1 MFLKTKF
8 VGVALATFVAL
19 GISACDEASEAGKK
33 LMASVSVEQPLV
45 SIESKAV
52 EKMVNVP
59 LFGAMGS
66 GEYTAKYF
74 IKVTSKDNE
83 TALENII
90 INRGNCGVKKYQLNK
105 QAYQNYA
112 KENPDYAFAG
122 EGTRLATKSGELV
135 KAKQGIFSDNKSLEY
150 YNDLE
155 DKAKALYELAPEFSG
170 AKLPFGSSAIFYPN
184 CKVDSII
191 ELELMANGGSFTYSF
206 NQGY

>member
-8 VGVALATFVAL
+8 VGVALAIFVAL

-33 LMASVSVEQPLV
+33 LMASVSIEQPLV

-52 EKMVNVP
+52 EKTVSY
-59 LFGAMGS
+59 FGFTTGS
-66 GEYTAKYF
+66 GQYTTQYY

>member
-33 LMASVSVEQPLV
+33 LIASVSIEQPLV

-52 EKMVNVP
+52 EKTVTY
-59 LFGAMGS
+59 FGITTGS
-66 GEYTAKYF
+66 GQYSTQYF